1 MSTHVYAYVLLL
13 GRFIPI
19 AVDLHLFNPHN
30 PLNSRVKFNDAL
42 AGRTNFTAYERANQF
57 HNEFSGRVEVTSHS
71 IRSSKNFRPGN
82 GYKTH
87 DSKVFVFR
95 RLVLVQAF
103 ASSINRRTKHGAQA
117 KYTTRLPAE
126 LVHVRIDTTRFNEL

>member
-1 MSTHVYAYVLLL
+1 MYAYVLLL

-30 PLNSRVKFNDAL
+30 PLNSRVKFADAL
-42 AGRTNFTAYERANQF
+42 AGQTNFTAYERANQF

-82 GYKTH
+82 GYKARVYQ
-87 DSKVFVFR
+87 KFF
-95 RLVLVQAF
+95 QAPGF
-103 ASSINRRTKHGAQA
+103 G
-117 KYTTRLPAE
+117 TRL
-126 LVHVRIDTTRFNEL
+126 